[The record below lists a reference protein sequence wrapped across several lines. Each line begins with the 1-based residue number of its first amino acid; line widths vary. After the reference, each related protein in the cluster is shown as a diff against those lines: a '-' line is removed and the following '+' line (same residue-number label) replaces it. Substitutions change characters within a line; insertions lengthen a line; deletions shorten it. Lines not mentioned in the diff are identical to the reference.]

1 MRRLHASTCR
11 RIARDSLKGRWW
23 EASCKGLG
31 ASILGVFTNPVL
43 GVLKLMILSA
53 LLLEFCEGVP
63 FYKPLVY
70 TACLIIALI
79 WVYVGSFVRLGY
91 LDYNLALLDRRQVKE
106 GVLFGA
112 STIWWNSVLLYLV
125 MLVRVL
131 IGSIFLLIPGVIIYY
146 NYAMAP
152 FLLEERK
159 SMSVA
164 EALRMSRVKMKGH
177 RWEFFCLRI
186 SFLGWKI
193 LGFLTLGIAFFWI
206 NPYYSLS
213 ETVFFNECSGR
224 AEVMYG
230 RS

>member
-1 MRRLHASTCR
+1 M
-11 RIARDSLKGRWW
+11 
-23 EASCKGLG
+23 
-31 ASILGVFTNPVL
+31 FTNPVL

-63 FYKPLVY
+63 LYKPLVY

-131 IGSIFLLIPGVIIYY
+131 IGSIFLLIPGVMIYY

-164 EALRMSRVKMKGH
+164 EALRMSKVKMKGH

-224 AEVMYG
+224 AKVMYG

>member
-1 MRRLHASTCR
+1 
-11 RIARDSLKGRWW
+11 
-23 EASCKGLG
+23 
-31 ASILGVFTNPVL
+31 
-43 GVLKLMILSA
+43 MILSA

-125 MLVRVL
+125 RLVRVL

-164 EALRMSRVKMKGH
+164 EALRMSRIKMKGH

>member
-63 FYKPLVY
+63 FYEPLVY

-106 GVLFGA
+106 GALFGA
-112 STIWWNSVLLYLV
+112 SAIWWNSVLLYLV
-125 MLVRVL
+125 RLVRVL

-164 EALRMSRVKMKGH
+164 EALRMSKVKMKGH

>member
-1 MRRLHASTCR
+1 
-11 RIARDSLKGRWW
+11 
-23 EASCKGLG
+23 
-31 ASILGVFTNPVL
+31 
-43 GVLKLMILSA
+43 MILSA

-164 EALRMSRVKMKGH
+164 EALRMSLDLH
-177 RWEFFCLRI
+177 L
-186 SFLGWKI
+186 
-193 LGFLTLGIAFFWI
+193 
-206 NPYYSLS
+206 PSLS
-213 ETVFFNECSGR
+213 SISRSCRRQSISHFCGQQSSFCHCS
-224 AEVMYG
+224 
-230 RS
+230 